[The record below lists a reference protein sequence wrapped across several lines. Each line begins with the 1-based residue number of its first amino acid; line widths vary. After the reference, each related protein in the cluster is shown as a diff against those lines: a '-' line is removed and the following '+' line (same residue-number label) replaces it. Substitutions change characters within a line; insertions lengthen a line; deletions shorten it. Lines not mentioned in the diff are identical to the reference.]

1 MVTLGTSVDRL
12 IQLALE
18 EDLGSGDV
26 TSESTL
32 TESQEGRGA
41 FRAKSDLIVA
51 GLFLLPKILH
61 VIDSRVAVRFF
72 CEDGKRMGKGEILAE
87 ASGPVPSLLAGE
99 RTCLNFLQQLSGVAT
114 LTRKVVETVADF
126 PCRIVDTR
134 KTIPGWRALQKY
146 AVRTGGG
153 QNHRFGLFDGILIK
167 DNHIQALG
175 DLKSAVQAARRKA
188 PFTLKVEVE
197 CANLDQVA
205 RAIEAGADIVMLD
218 NMEVS
223 EMKAAVKLI
232 GGRALVEASGG
243 IHLENV
249 REIAATGVDFISIGA
264 LTHSAP
270 AADINMKLV

>member
-1 MVTLGTSVDRL
+1 
-12 IQLALE
+12 
-18 EDLGSGDV
+18 
-26 TSESTL
+26 
-32 TESQEGRGA
+32 
-41 FRAKSDLIVA
+41 
-51 GLFLLPKILH
+51 
-61 VIDSRVAVRFF
+61 
-72 CEDGKRMGKGEILAE
+72 
-87 ASGPVPSLLAGE
+87 LLAGE

-114 LTRKVVETVADF
+114 LTRKYVEAVADF

-134 KTIPGWRALQKY
+134 KTIPGARALQKY
-146 AVRTGGG
+146 AVRMGGG
-153 QNHRFGLFDGILIK
+153 QNHRFGLFDGVLIK

-175 DLKSAVQAARRKA
+175 DLKTAVQAARRKA

-218 NMEVS
+218 NMQVS
-223 EMKAAVKLI
+223 EMRAAVRLV

-243 IHLENV
+243 VHLENV
-249 REIAATGVDFISIGA
+249 REVAATGVDFISVGA